1 MSSEHTR
8 SDRRRNDLEMRI
20 EALRAELS
28 SLEAE
33 LERLDDA
40 EQEARTPVHLPL
52 RLDEYKRYGRQMILP
67 GFGLPGARPDL
78 RARESSKPALSVSS
92 APHRTARP
100 QAWSHPCRWSRR
112 AGLPRDAVSGR
123 SWCR

>member
-1 MSSEHTR
+1 MLHEEAQPDRTR
-8 SDRRRNDLEMRI
+8 HELQTRI

-40 EQEARTPVHLPL
+40 EQEARTPAHLPL

-67 GFGLPGARPDL
+67 GFGLPGARPDF
-78 RARESSKPALSVSS
+78 RAARSSK
-92 APHRTARP
+92 
-100 QAWSHPCRWSRR
+100 SRR
-112 AGLPRDAVSGR
+112 
-123 SWCR
+123 